1 MFMRLCPH
9 GHRLEPVVRL
19 PEMLR
24 RDIAVHRKGRACAIV
39 TNASLTKPGVRTHK
53 DDYLGQPEV
62 TQGHGKI
69 AFFQYLAG

>member
-24 RDIAVHRKGRACAIV
+24 RNIAVHRKGRACAIV
-39 TNASLTKPGVRTHK
+39 TNASLTKPGVRTS
-53 DDYLGQPEV
+53 
-62 TQGHGKI
+62 
-69 AFFQYLAG
+69 